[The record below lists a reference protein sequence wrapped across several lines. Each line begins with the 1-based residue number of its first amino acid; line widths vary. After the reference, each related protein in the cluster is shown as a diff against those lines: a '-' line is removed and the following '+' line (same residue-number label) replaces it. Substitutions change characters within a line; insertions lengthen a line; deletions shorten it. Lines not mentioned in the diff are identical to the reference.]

1 MVSGSSSGMKNA
13 EFLYGSN
20 VVDQKY
26 AKVME
31 ILSWNFAG
39 GGFELSSQKQSVS
52 RQWCSAKCAVLITTM
67 TRAARQGMKNKSC
80 CETKRRAQRLACNFQ
95 DEQILCHSRMV
106 VVSTKNLDSVMLI
119 G

>member
-52 RQWCSAKCAVLITTM
+52 RQCKMRCVDHDDDKGS
-67 TRAARQGMKNKSC
+67 RARHEKKSC

-95 DEQILCHSRMV
+95 DKQTLCHSRMV